1 MAIHAVYR
9 VQSLEGC
16 RQLLRSGGGGGGG
29 GGLASRIE
37 FVARNESRIHIFGHF

>member
-16 RQLLRSGGGGGGG
+16 RQLLRSGGGGGG
-29 GGLASRIE
+29 LASRIE